1 MVSRLMASTMPTIF
15 SVATMVMAMSV
26 IIRYSMAVT
35 GRCCERAKVL
45 SNAMFWIGRRRKVK
59 RRATMRASPPSSHR
73 SALSMARMLPKRKE
87 GRSGM
92 NPGVRKQQMMPT
104 LIPRVQNMAMAESF
118 RTFFL
123 RDIHCTPKA
132 LRMAKTMAESIG
144 LIPVNTPM
152 PMPPKEAWVMPP
164 LMNTNRRVTM

>member
-1 MVSRLMASTMPTIF
+1 
-15 SVATMVMAMSV
+15 
-26 IIRYSMAVT
+26 
-35 GRCCERAKVL
+35 
-45 SNAMFWIGRRRKVK
+45 
-59 RRATMRASPPSSHR
+59 
-73 SALSMARMLPKRKE
+73 
-87 GRSGM
+87 M

-118 RTFFL
+118 RTSFL